1 MGGFRMSID
10 YGGLGVLGVFG
21 TILGAIGFIFILIL
35 IGVCI
40 FFCLALYK
48 LAQRRGIE
56 MAWLAWIP
64 VAHMYI
70 LGMMVKKVN
79 VSTFEIPKLE
89 IVLPVSMLVVMLLGA
104 IPLLGTLI
112 VFAFYALLLITL
124 YNLYNQYAPEKA
136 MTYTL
141 LSILVVTIP
150 FLLYGFRDK
159 DPISVP

>member
-1 MGGFRMSID
+1 MFND
-10 YGGLGVLGVFG
+10 YGGFG
-21 TILGAIGFIFILIL
+21 SFGALAIFGAIFGI
-35 IGVCI
+35 I
-40 FFCLALYK
+40 FFLIAVAFYIFFSLALYK

-64 VAHMYI
+64 IAQMYI
-70 LGMMVKKVN
+70 IGLMVKKLN
-79 VSTFEIPKLE
+79 VSSFEIPKLE
-89 IVLPVSMLVVMLLGA
+89 IVLPAAMLGA
-104 IPLLGTLI
+104 WILGLIPFIGFIFNL
-112 VFAFYALLLITL
+112 AFIALLLITL

-141 LSILVVTIP
+141 LSILGVTIP

>member
-1 MGGFRMSID
+1 MFND
-10 YGGLGVLGVFG
+10 YGSFG
-21 TILGAIGFIFILIL
+21 SFGALAIFGAIFGI
-35 IGVCI
+35 I
-40 FFCLALYK
+40 FFLIAVAFYIFLSLALYK

-64 VAHMYI
+64 IAQMYI
-70 LGMMVKKVN
+70 VGLMVKKVN

-141 LSILVVTIP
+141 LSILGVTIP